1 MNPLSTIAAISTPY
15 GSGGISVIRVSGDKA
30 IDICDKVYKNKNKSL
45 ASVPTHTINYGFIK
59 DADGNTI
66 DEVLVSVMKKPNSYT
81 GEDVVEINCHG
92 GIISTNKIL
101 EQVLL
106 CGAELATPGEFTK
119 RAFLNGRIDL
129 VKAESVIDII
139 NSKTE
144 LEHNVSVNQ
153 LEGRLSKKIDGL
165 RQKLLSLLSHVQVL
179 VDYPEE
185 DLEPLTDDEYTGVLK
200 ECLGDIE
207 KLIETSKQGKIIREG
222 VKTAIVGKPNVG
234 KSSLLNLLYGDE
246 RAIVTDIAGTT
257 RDTIE
262 EYITVGDVMLK
273 VIDTAGIHETDDV
286 IENIGVDKSRK
297 AIESSDLII
306 FMVDA
311 SVGFAGED
319 EEIAKLVA
327 DRNPIVLI
335 NKSDTGKAIDKNALC
350 EKFDTVIE
358 FSVKEE
364 TGLNALKQVIKER
377 FDMGAVDLASGSVIT
392 NVRHRDA
399 LIKAGES
406 IKSALE
412 SVNMGFEL
420 NLTFID
426 IEDAI
431 GRLGEIVGLTVGEE
445 VVDRIFHNF
454 CLGK

>member
-1 MNPLSTIAAISTPY
+1 MNMLATIAAISTPY

-30 IDICDKVYKNKNKSL
+30 IEICDRIYKNKNKSL
-45 ASVPTHTINYGFIK
+45 AQVSSHTINYGFIK
-59 DADGNTI
+59 DTNGNTI

-106 CGAELATPGEFTK
+106 CGAELASPGEFTK

-139 NSKTE
+139 NSKTD

-153 LEGRLSKKIDGL
+153 LEGRLSKKIDEL
-165 RQKLLSLLSHVQVL
+165 RQKLLALLAHVQVL

-200 ECLGDIE
+200 DCLGDIE
-207 KLIETSKQGKIIREG
+207 KLLETSKQGKIIREG

-306 FMVDA
+306 FMLDA
-311 SVGFAGED
+311 SAGFDTED
-319 EEIAKLVA
+319 EEIANLIS

-335 NKSDTGKAIDKNALC
+335 NKSDAGKAVDKSKLNDR
-350 EKFDTVIE
+350 FDSIIE
-358 FSVKEE
+358 FSVKDE
-364 TGLNALKQVIKER
+364 TGLDALKSVIKER

-399 LIKAGES
+399 LLKARES
-406 IKSALE
+406 VKSALDN
-412 SVNMGFEL
+412 VNMGLEL

>member
-30 IDICDKVYKNKNKSL
+30 IEICDKIYKNKNKSL
-45 ASVPTHTINYGFIK
+45 SSVPTHTINYGFIK

-101 EQVLL
+101 EQVLM
-106 CGAELATPGEFTK
+106 CGAELASPGEFTK

-139 NSKTE
+139 NSKTN

-153 LEGRLSKKIDGL
+153 LEGRLSKKIDEL
-165 RQKLLSLLSHVQVL
+165 RQKLLALLAHVQVL

-185 DLEPLTDDEYTGVLK
+185 DLEPLTDDEYTAVLK
-200 ECLGDIE
+200 DCLCDIE
-207 KLIETSKQGKIIREG
+207 KLLESSKQGKIIREG

-273 VIDTAGIHETDDV
+273 VIDTAGIHQTDDV

-297 AIESSDLII
+297 AIESSDLIV
-306 FMVDA
+306 FMLDA
-311 SVGFAGED
+311 DAGFDAED
-319 EEIAKLVA
+319 EEIANLISG
-327 DRNPIVLI
+327 RNPIVLI
-335 NKSDTGKAIDKNALC
+335 NKSDMGSKLDKDKIN
-350 EKFDTVIE
+350 ERFDTVIE
-358 FSVKEE
+358 FSVKNE
-364 TGLNALKQVIKER
+364 TGLDVLKSEIKER
-377 FDMGAVDLASGSVIT
+377 FDMGKVDLSSGSVIT

-399 LIKAGES
+399 LAKTRES
-406 IKSALE
+406 VKSALD
-412 SVNMGFEL
+412 SVNMGLEL

>member
-1 MNPLSTIAAISTPY
+1 MNPLATIAAISTPH

-30 IDICDKVYKNKNKSL
+30 IEICDKIYKNKNKSL
-45 ASVPTHTINYGFIK
+45 KDVPSHTINYGFIK

-92 GIISTNKIL
+92 GVISTGKIL
-101 EQVLL
+101 EQVLIN
-106 CGAELATPGEFTK
+106 GAESAAPGEFTK

-139 NSKTE
+139 NSKTD
-144 LEHNVSVNQ
+144 LEHSVSVNQ
-153 LEGRLSKKIDGL
+153 LEGRLSGKIDAL
-165 RQKLLSLLSHVQVL
+165 RQKLLALLAHVQVL

-185 DLEPLTDDEYTGVLK
+185 DLEPLTDDEYTGILGD
-200 ECLGDIE
+200 CLADIE
-207 KLIETSKQGKIIREG
+207 KLLDTSKQGKIIREG

-306 FMVDA
+306 FMLDA
-311 SVGFAGED
+311 SVGIDKED
-319 EEIAKLVA
+319 EEIANLIS

-335 NKSDTGKAIDKNALC
+335 NKSDTGKAVDKSDF
-350 EKFDTVIE
+350 EGRFDSIIE
-358 FSVKEE
+358 FSVKDE
-364 TGLNALKQVIKER
+364 TGLDELKSIIKTR
-377 FDMGAVDLASGSVIT
+377 FDMGAIDLTGGSVIT

-399 LIKAGES
+399 LIKARES
-406 IKSALE
+406 VKSALD
-412 SVNMGFEL
+412 SVAMGLEL

-426 IEDAI
+426 IEEAI